1 MSAAALTVLGVGD
14 WPTVSLTGEV
24 DLSNVDELAAGL
36 YAAVD
41 NSCHGL
47 VLDLSGVTYLDSTG
61 LRLLYRLMRQLEER
75 QQQLRVVI
83 GPGTPVHGVLVMG
96 GLAPGRPLFP
106 SVRQAQVHLPRPPE
120 PGRPDRGE

>member
-1 MSAAALTVLGVGD
+1 MSTAALTVLGLGD

-24 DLSNVDELAAGL
+24 DLSNVEELAAGL

-41 NSCHGL
+41 NACHGL

-75 QQQLRVVI
+75 QQQLRVVS
-83 GPGTPVHGVLVMG
+83 GPGTPVHDVLVMG

-106 SVRQAQVHLPRPPE
+106 SVRQARAHLPRPPE

>member
-1 MSAAALTVLGVGD
+1 MSAAALTVLGSGD
-14 WPTVSLTGEV
+14 WPTVSLTGEI

-41 NSCHGL
+41 NACHGL

-106 SVRQAQVHLPRPPE
+106 SVRQAQVHQPRPLE
-120 PGRPDRGE
+120 PGQPDREE

>member
-24 DLSNVDELAAGL
+24 DLSNVDELATGL

-106 SVRQAQVHLPRPPE
+106 SVRQAQVHQPRPLE
-120 PGRPDRGE
+120 PGQPDREE